1 MIAFQTVNL
10 FLKIVIFCVISGKQY
25 QCSHCNSTFG
35 AERLL
40 RDHMRYHGKI
50 IYNWKAFISYHI
62 FINRSVGILKCL
74 TWMTGIP
81 SVKPI
86 SEFRGALFL
95 WIWKTVSSIKLNV
108 NDFKHFLQ
116 RYATQ
121 SIYYVHTKMSLPT
134 KFHARKKYDFT
145 LRRIIFC
152 PFDWYSC
159 RKNTVNTSYIPLY
172 ILISKTLIWLLDNAY
187 YCEGI

>member
-1 MIAFQTVNL
+1 MHIWLAMLPRRSRSQQHRYCWSLGSTYLHVVYLIAFQTVNL

-108 NDFKHFLQ
+108 NDFKYFF
-116 RYATQ
+116 T
-121 SIYYVHTKMSLPT
+121 
-134 KFHARKKYDFT
+134 T
-145 LRRIIFC
+145 LRNTIYLLC
-152 PFDWYSC
+152 PHQDVSTHKISC
-159 RKNTVNTSYIPLY
+159 PQKIWFHIKKNYLLS
-172 ILISKTLIWLLDNAY
+172 IWLVQL
-187 YCEGI
+187 